1 MNPKQLKALNTKS
14 TNNNDKTQWLELNC
28 SVFCAQSI
36 WTWWRTTTHKTKS
49 VNFMF
54 SIEYEIQN
62 KKLHTENFAFFVTLD
77 AAIGAGV
84 NSSWCNAL

>member
-1 MNPKQLKALNTKS
+1 
-14 TNNNDKTQWLELNC
+14 
-28 SVFCAQSI
+28 
-36 WTWWRTTTHKTKS
+36 
-49 VNFMF
+49 MF
-54 SIEYEIQN
+54 SIEYKIQN